1 MTVEIQAE
9 GRVNMRLAVEEAL
22 AQWDTM
28 EVAYIHL
35 LIRMEVLGYRKG

>member
-1 MTVEIQAE
+1 MTVEIRAE
-9 GRVNMRLAVEEAL
+9 GPVNMRLAVVEAL

-35 LIRMEVLGYRKG
+35 LMRGEVLGYRKG